1 MNDKELIMKLREVS
15 WATYDTNKR
24 EQYEQLIVKM
34 FPDYVKIKALRKE
47 EPKKVEDWNDEE
59 EKDEKD

>member
-1 MNDKELIMKLREVS
+1 MKLREVS